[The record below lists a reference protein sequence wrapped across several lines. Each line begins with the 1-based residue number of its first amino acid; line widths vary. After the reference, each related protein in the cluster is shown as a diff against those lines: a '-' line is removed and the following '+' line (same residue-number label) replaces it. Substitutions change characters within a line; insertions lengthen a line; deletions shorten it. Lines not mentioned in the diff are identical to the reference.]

1 MKAESIIQQ
10 LAIALP
16 NFSDKFT
23 TNFDITSLTRSGT
36 TVTAVTSAAHG
47 LVVGKQA
54 IITGAKTPISI
65 GTLIRAGVIGTLI
78 SDSDHDMTENF
89 SADVELS
96 GSTEAE
102 FNGTFTVLTVP
113 NRRTIT
119 FTMDDSGATVAT
131 GSPLLLNGSSF
142 LKQYN
147 GLKEVDTV
155 PSPTSFTYE
164 ITDTTLFSPAAGT
177 IKAKTEPRISGAISI
192 DRIVDA
198 YTKQAQDEYWAFV
211 VLGDVFA
218 SKSRKIESDATDNQ
232 QRGNEFRQQ
241 IIQPFTIV
249 VAIPTKTE
257 IAARAARDEAE
268 DLLRP
273 ICRSVLFKKFDS
285 QLFVGAQNPSQFVDH
300 GFTAYNT
307 AFYLHSYNFESTAD
321 ITFDDTIGYDESV
334 AFRDII
340 SNMTI
345 DLGTREDPLTA
356 NIDLDEDPDSF
367 LPPELPGLKLWTR
380 YNQGITV
387 TGSGVSQWD
396 DASGNGN
403 HLKQATDTNRPAKQ
417 GDGSIL
423 FDGVDNFL
431 KADAFTLVQPETIYV
446 LINQKTWTI
455 TDFWYD
461 GQTTG
466 LGFVDQFGASPEII
480 ISAGLSMPGSV
491 SPVVDTYNVVSVI
504 FNSTSSLLQLNNA
517 PPITGNAHV
526 NGMNGFTLG
535 SNGAGTGSWSNIE
548 VKEIIVFAAAH
559 DAATRA
565 KVINY
570 LAGVG
575 ELTI

>member
-403 HLKQATDTNRPAKQ
+403 HLKQATDTNKPSKEA
-417 GDGSIL
+417 DGSIL

-431 KADAFTLVQPETIYV
+431 KADAFTLNQPETIYI
-446 LINQKTWTI
+446 LGKQITWTALDAWADGDGTSTGRIYQAGTTPQVKLLAGALLGTISPPLDTYGII
-455 TDFWYD
+455 TSIFN
-461 GQTTG
+461 
-466 LGFVDQFGASPEII
+466 GASSVLQFNNDIPFTGD
-480 ISAGLSMPGSV
+480 AGAENMG
-491 SPVVDTYNVVSVI
+491 
-504 FNSTSSLLQLNNA
+504 
-517 PPITGNAHV
+517 
-526 NGMNGFTLG
+526 GFTLAKLG
-535 SNGAGTGSWSNIE
+535 GAGVYGNIQ
-548 VKEIIVFAAAH
+548 VKECIIYNVAH

-575 ELTI
+575 